1 VQADDW
7 VFHKSMRFDL
17 KLFQKGLIL
26 VLVPIV
32 FELIFVVCLATLL
45 KQAEEGMI
53 KENHSRAVVT
63 TAHDLQKIFYDAG
76 AALSFYRM
84 TRDDSFMRRYHT
96 AIKKKIPEHLQKM
109 SAMMQDEEYER
120 VAFNKISLATEGGI
134 EELERCRTRLEEG
147 TRQFFIV
154 ESRISLEKLLHC
166 IDDLIQEEKD
176 VQDKAP
182 AAQSAARRTVVYFL
196 FAGVAF
202 SVFLGIL
209 MALFFNSDI
218 VTRVKT
224 MIANTGRVVKHE
236 PLLPRVSGKD
246 EIAQLDTV
254 FHEMS
259 DALDEASRYKQEML
273 AMVSHDLRSPLMSVQ
288 VSLALLNS
296 GALGEL
302 PSGATK
308 EASIAEK
315 NASRLIKMIN
325 DLLDIE
331 RLESGR
337 FELELKEGDLVEII
351 DRAVASIDALARA
364 RNITLKTPDESMSA
378 VFDADRLEQVFT
390 NILSNAVKFS
400 PEEGEVVISLKKSEN
415 VEVRIADRG
424 PGVPVEK
431 RETIFERFQQTGSDK
446 EAEKGGSGLGLAIA
460 RALILE
466 HKGSISVEENP
477 GGGCVFVIVL
487 PAKTLPQP
495 AS

>member
-1 VQADDW
+1 
-7 VFHKSMRFDL
+7 MRFDL

-76 AALSFYRM
+76 AQLSFYRM
-84 TRDDSFMRRYHT
+84 TRDEAFMKRYYA
-96 AIKKKIPEHLQKM
+96 AINKKIPEHLKKM
-109 SAMMQDEEYER
+109 QAMMQDEEFER
-120 VAFNKISLATEGGI
+120 VAYDKISLATQGGV
-134 EELERCRTRLEEG
+134 EELERCRNRLEEG
-147 TRQFFIV
+147 ARQFFIV
-154 ESRISLEKLLHC
+154 ESRVSLEKLLHC
-166 IDDLIQEEKD
+166 LDDLIQEEKD

-182 AAQSAARRTVVYFL
+182 AAQSEARRTVVNFL

-218 VTRVKT
+218 INRVKI
-224 MIANTGRVVKHE
+224 MIANTRRVVKHE

-259 DALDEASRYKQEML
+259 DALDEASRYKQEVL

-288 VSLALLNS
+288 MSLAMLNS
-296 GALGEL
+296 GALGDL
-302 PSGATK
+302 SAGASK
-308 EASIAEK
+308 EAAVAEK

-325 DLLDIE
+325 DLLDVE

-337 FELELKEGDLVEII
+337 FELELRDGDLVETI

-364 RNITLKTPDESMSA
+364 RNITIKTPDESASA
-378 VFDADRLEQVFT
+378 SFDADRMEQVFT

-400 PEEGEVVISLKKSEN
+400 PEDGEVTISLKKSESF

-431 RETIFERFQQTGSDK
+431 RETIFERFRQTGSDK
-446 EAEKGGSGLGLAIA
+446 AAEKSGSGLGLAIV
-460 RALILE
+460 RALIIE
-466 HKGSISVEENP
+466 HKGTIAVEENP
-477 GGGCVFVIVL
+477 GGGSVFVVVF
-487 PAKTLPQP
+487 PVKTSAPP

>member
-1 VQADDW
+1 MSWLVIG
-7 VFHKSMRFDL
+7 FHKSMRFDL

-76 AALSFYRM
+76 AQLSFYRM
-84 TRDDSFMRRYHT
+84 TRDEAFMKRYYA
-96 AIKKKIPEHLQKM
+96 AINKKIPEHLKKM
-109 SAMMQDEEYER
+109 QAMMQDEEFER
-120 VAFNKISLATEGGI
+120 VAYDKISLATQGGV

-147 TRQFFIV
+147 ARQFFIV
-154 ESRISLEKLLHC
+154 ESRVSLEKLLHC
-166 IDDLIQEEKD
+166 LDDLIQEEKD

-218 VTRVKT
+218 INRVKI
-224 MIANTGRVVKHE
+224 MIANTRRVVKHE

-246 EIAQLDTV
+246 EIAQLDSV

-259 DALDEASRYKQEML
+259 DALDEASRYKQEVL

-288 VSLALLNS
+288 MSLAMLNS
-296 GALGEL
+296 GALGDL
-302 PSGATK
+302 SAGASK
-308 EASIAEK
+308 EAAVAEK

-325 DLLDIE
+325 DLLDVE

-337 FELELKEGDLVEII
+337 FELELKQGDLVEII
-351 DRAVASIDALARA
+351 DRAVANIDALARA
-364 RNITLKTPDESMSA
+364 RNITLKTPDESVSA
-378 VFDADRLEQVFT
+378 DFDADRMEQIFT
-390 NILSNAVKFS
+390 NILTNAIKFS
-400 PEEGEVVISLKKSEN
+400 PEDGEVSVSVEKGEN
-415 VEVRIADRG
+415 SVEVRIADRG
-424 PGVPVEK
+424 PGVPAEK
-431 RETIFERFQQTGSDK
+431 RETIFERFRQTGSDR
-446 EAEKGGSGLGLAIA
+446 EAEKGGSGLGLAIV
-460 RALILE
+460 RALVIE
-466 HKGSISVEENP
+466 HRGTISVEDNP
-477 GGGCVFVIVL
+477 GGGSVFVVRV
-487 PAKTLPQP
+487 PRV
-495 AS
+495 